1 VGRYVTRRVIQS
13 VVVMFGISILVF
25 LLVHLVP
32 GDPIRVALGTQ
43 FDQDT
48 YDTLRERAGFDQPLF
63 VQYFTWLASAVQGDL
78 GVSFRSGAPVTGLI
92 LGRLPATLTLA
103 FASLVVALLIAI
115 PLGIISA
122 VRSGSKLD
130 HAATVFSQFGI
141 SIPDFWMGIMFILL
155 FSLTLGW
162 LPPSGYTPIT
172 EDPLDWFA
180 RLLMP
185 AVTVGVVSGSVLT
198 RFVRSSMLEALSQD
212 YTRTARSKGL
222 AERVIVSRHVLKNAL
237 IPVVTIAG
245 LQLAS
250 LLGGV
255 IIVEVVFSWPGLG
268 QLALLAVQRRDYP
281 VLQGAVLVMAITFLL
296 INLVV
301 DLMYA
306 WLDPRIKY

>member
-1 VGRYVTRRVIQS
+1 
-13 VVVMFGISILVF
+13 MFGISILVF

-172 EDPLDWFA
+172 EDPVDWFA

>member
-1 VGRYVTRRVIQS
+1 MGRYVTRRVIQS

-43 FDQDT
+43 FDQET
-48 YDTLRERAGFDQPLF
+48 YDTLRERAGFNQPLF

-78 GVSFRSGAPVTGLI
+78 GVSFRSGAPVTELI

-103 FASLVVALLIAI
+103 FASLVVALLIAL

-162 LPPSGYTPIT
+162 LPPSGYTPLT
-172 EDPLDWFA
+172 DDPLDWFS

-222 AERVIVSRHVLKNAL
+222 AERVVVSRHVLKNAL
-237 IPVVTIAG
+237 IPVVTVAG

-268 QLALLAVQRRDYP
+268 QLALIAVERRDYP

-301 DLMYA
+301 DLLYA

>member
-172 EDPLDWFA
+172 EDPVDWFA

-222 AERVIVSRHVLKNAL
+222 AERVIVRRHVLKNAL

>member
-25 LLVHLVP
+25 LIVHLVP

-48 YDTLRERAGFDQPLF
+48 YDVLRERAGFDQPLF

-78 GVSFRSGAPVTGLI
+78 GVSFRSGAPVTDLI

-103 FASLVVALLIAI
+103 FASLVVALLIAL

-162 LPPSGYTPIT
+162 LPPSGYTPLT
-172 EDPLDWFA
+172 EDPVDWFS

-222 AERVIVSRHVLKNAL
+222 AERVVVNRHVLKNAL
-237 IPVVTIAG
+237 IPVVTVAG

-268 QLALLAVQRRDYP
+268 QLALIAVQRRDYP

-301 DLMYA
+301 DLLYA

>member
-172 EDPLDWFA
+172 EDPVDWFA